1 MSFADMAEGAVK
13 QAVEQFTILKKTSDR
28 DIDVLQHL
36 RNADAALTDPM
47 QPANSIQKAVDE
59 VAEARQVEEDTH
71 NGMPEFAVVQGLM
84 RVQHEL
90 SDANLGPSTA
100 DFGHLRAVVHSD
112 GIGPASR
119 VAVRDA
125 SALQAETLAWLRV
138 QQLIS
143 DHLHNVSEETGAV
156 LKASEQQ

>member
-1 MSFADMAEGAVK
+1 MAETAVK
-13 QAVEQFTILKKTSDR
+13 QEIEQFTILKKTSDR

-36 RNADAALTDPM
+36 RNADVALTDPM
-47 QPANSIQKAVDE
+47 QPANSVQKAVDE
-59 VAEARQVEEDTH
+59 VGLAQQTEDDTH

-90 SDANLGPSTA
+90 ANANLSPSTA
-100 DFGHLRAVVHSD
+100 DFGHLRAVVHGD

-125 SALQAETLAWLRV
+125 SALQAQTLAWLRV

-143 DHLHNVSEETGAV
+143 DHLHNVAEETGAV
-156 LKASEQQ
+156 LRASEQQ